1 MFLARIALALW
12 LLHGSA
18 LAVEPLSACT
28 RSVTID
34 VGHTPTAPGAI
45 SASGRAEYG
54 FNWRLAD
61 DLAPRLK
68 AAGWSLQFT
77 VQPGEDISLSARA
90 ARIGKITRGLLL
102 SLHHDSVQPRYL
114 VRQGAG
120 QRGPVSF
127 YASGFS
133 LFVKTDGRAAEKSL
147 ATARAIG
154 SRLAGLGRKPSLH
167 HAERIPGENRH
178 LLDASLGVYEFNGL
192 AVLRSSRIP
201 AVLVEAAVIV
211 NPHDEAWI
219 SDSVNRGALA
229 QAIVNGLNDICTV
242 SRKPPAK
249 PVASSDTDNP

>member
-1 MFLARIALALW
+1 LTVFLARVALALW

-18 LAVEPLSACT
+18 LAVEPLSTCK

-34 VGHTPTAPGAI
+34 VGHTPSAPGAI
-45 SASGRAEYG
+45 SAGGRAEYG

-61 DLAPRLK
+61 DLASRLK

-90 ARIGKITRGLLL
+90 IGKITRGLLL

-114 VRQGAG
+114 VHHGAG

-133 LFVKTDGRAAEKSL
+133 LFVKTDGHAAEKSL

-211 NPHDEAWI
+211 NPYDEAWI
-219 SDSVNRGALA
+219 SDSVNRGDLA
-229 QAIVNGLNDICTV
+229 QAVVNGLNDICPV
-242 SRKPPAK
+242 SWKPPAK
-249 PVASSDTDNP
+249 PAPSSDMDNP